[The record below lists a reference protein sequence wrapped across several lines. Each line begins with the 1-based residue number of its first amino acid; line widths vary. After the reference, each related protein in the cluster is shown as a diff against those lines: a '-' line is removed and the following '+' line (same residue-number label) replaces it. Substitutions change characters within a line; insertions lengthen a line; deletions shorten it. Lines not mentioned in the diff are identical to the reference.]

1 MSQEQ
6 DFAALQQQLQLQ
18 LALNAELL
26 RAKDE
31 SLASLSNQLTREK
44 ILSQERAA
52 EAAKAQVALKS
63 LNVELAEARKMRRR
77 GMEAALEKDQFV
89 DSVLHYLGPGHWAF
103 VALINRNW
111 RGRYLQYCKNLEAAV
126 GAVEAGQ
133 AGSSS
138 GSAWRRSS
146 STAPKLTA
154 FKTYYT
160 ACMQSPSRLRMSNE
174 LGINRD
180 TFSMHASSTLEPEAA
195 AVEMLTLARLI
206 GMPWS
211 PALLCAAV
219 DCDRADL
226 VTWLLLYGCTADPDA
241 VLSKGAAKLMHP
253 DVQAALANT
262 LAAAIKSRTVYG
274 SHTVWRAAG
283 APAPDC
289 AEKVTEHHDLLLHCT
304 ALCATILV
312 GPVSTCIAADQ
323 RAAAQPLTTA
333 CCCPVCLV
341 LSLADTLVE
350 EYRTAMASAHMGF
363 KQVPLVTGSSCSI
376 AGAGLQLG
384 RLLQRNTANLAV
396 STSSSTARARWLASH
411 ERKKMCVCVCVC
423 VHCHNRKCST
433 ARHLLKAARLS
444 NGEIDTEETVFKK
457 AHELLGS
464 KCTCASGRAP
474 GYDAGM

>member
-44 ILSQERAA
+44 ILSQERAT

-63 LNVELAEARKMRRR
+63 LNAELAEARKMRRR

-111 RGRYLQYCKNLEAAV
+111 RGRYLQYCKNLEATAASA
-126 GAVEAGQ
+126 GEAGQ

-138 GSAWRRSS
+138 SSASKRSS
-146 STAPKLTA
+146 SKLTA
-154 FKTYYT
+154 FKSYYT
-160 ACMQSPSRLRMSNE
+160 ACVQSPSRLRMSNE
-174 LGINRD
+174 LGMNRD
-180 TFSMHASSTLEPEAA
+180 TFSMHASSTLEVMRIMCAQPGAA

-211 PALLCAAV
+211 SALVCAAV

-253 DVQAALANT
+253 DMQAALANT
-262 LAAAIKSRTVYG
+262 LTAAIKSRTVYG
-274 SHTVWRAAG
+274 THTVWRAAG

-289 AEKVTEHHDLLLHCT
+289 AEKVTEHHDLLLH
-304 ALCATILV
+304 
-312 GPVSTCIAADQ
+312 
-323 RAAAQPLTTA
+323 
-333 CCCPVCLV
+333 
-341 LSLADTLVE
+341 
-350 EYRTAMASAHMGF
+350 RTAMCAI
-363 KQVPLVTGSSCSI
+363 VLVESVSYYTK
-376 AGAGLQLG
+376 
-384 RLLQRNTANLAV
+384 LAI
-396 STSSSTARARWLASH
+396 STCT
-411 ERKKMCVCVCVC
+411 
-423 VHCHNRKCST
+423 
-433 ARHLLKAARLS
+433 LS
-444 NGEIDTEETVFKK
+444 
-457 AHELLGS
+457 
-464 KCTCASGRAP
+464 
-474 GYDAGM
+474 